1 MGKKERG
8 KRDGTGP
15 YEDSYKV
22 RTKGIK
28 AIGTRQEEGE
38 DCPVKLKESKSWI

>member
-8 KRDGTGP
+8 KRDGTGH